1 MGFFFFEKIISWL
14 VELYYRRYN
23 CLKLDIRFFNFEII
37 VCIYSDRYD
46 DMKVLCGLC
55 IFFF

>member
-37 VCIYSDRYD
+37 VCIYIVI
-46 DMKVLCGLC
+46 DMMICRFYV
-55 IFFF
+55 FFFF

>member
-1 MGFFFFEKIISWL
+1 MGLFFFFFEKIISWL

-46 DMKVLCGLC
+46 DM
-55 IFFF
+55 